1 MQTGVGDMSRRIA
14 KHESMTEPDGMHWSH
29 KPRVTFD
36 KLTTM
41 LVDRNHSEA
50 LGRFREGGR
59 EYYTYLWYGGPKT
72 FLRRL
77 DVKLSEASLD
87 EWSGIFDSLLD
98 AARQINCNA

>member
-1 MQTGVGDMSRRIA
+1 MQTGVANMSRQIA
-14 KHESMTEPDGMHWSH
+14 KHESTTEVAGIHWSH

-41 LVDRNHSEA
+41 LVDRDHSEA

-77 DVKLSEASLD
+77 DVKLSEASIE
-87 EWSGIFDSLLD
+87 EWSGIFDSLLN
-98 AARQINCNA
+98 AAKQLNCRA